1 MCLGHHSCRA
11 TALIYL
17 GERVF
22 DLDRDHI
29 RTLMYLMLSV
39 ASHLTTFLTRTRALL
54 LGRSSSPVVARLQI
68 VSNPSALNR

>member
-1 MCLGHHSCRA
+1 LCLGHHSCRA

-39 ASHLTTFLTRTRALL
+39 ASHLTTFLTRPRRRCSAA
-54 LGRSSSPVVARLQI
+54 ARHL
-68 VSNPSALNR
+68 

>member
-1 MCLGHHSCRA
+1 
-11 TALIYL
+11 
-17 GERVF
+17 
-22 DLDRDHI
+22 
-29 RTLMYLMLSV
+29 MYLMLSV